1 VPWSLDYQPPKAPDA
16 LDAFLAISGRALY
29 IATCYEQ
36 KCRTLLDFVRLVEAV
51 DGTDGNL
58 DASIALVRGLKK
70 LMLHGTIQELKKFP
84 ELEDA
89 DFTVLERGK
98 DARNFVFHELC
109 NVGPTSSSTERTL
122 SNALMALR
130 VHVIKLAEADNLV
143 SGWLY
148 EIQEKE
154 RVPNG
159 IRAAY
164 PAWLESWVF
173 TGHT

>member
-1 VPWSLDYQPPKAPDA
+1 MPWSLDYQPPKAPEA
-16 LDAFLAISGRALY
+16 LDAFLATSGRALY

-36 KCRTLLDFVRLVEAV
+36 KCRNLLGFVRFVKAI
-51 DGTDGNL
+51 DGADGDL

-98 DARNFVFHELC
+98 DARNFVCHELC
-109 NVGPTSSSTERTL
+109 DVGPISLSSERIL
-122 SNALMALR
+122 GSALTALR
-130 VHVIKLAEADNLV
+130 VHLIKLAEADNLV

-154 RVPNG
+154 AVPNG